1 MKSNILAGSEFSG
14 QDEVFVERG
23 HTAGENLLL
32 SAGNVLPELL
42 KKAIVHVL
50 LDQCISDAL
59 IQSLTKAAEVRHN
72 INGCVDLPCLSIHS
86 MTELCVAVALNC

>member
-42 KKAIVHVL
+42 KKAIVL

-59 IQSLTKAAEVRHN
+59 IQSLTKAAEVR
-72 INGCVDLPCLSIHS
+72 GLSAPNRS
-86 MTELCVAVALNC
+86 YPV